1 VRDVLVVAQLA
12 IALVLLTGA
21 ALTAKSFWN
30 LLQVDPG
37 FRTEHVL
44 TARVSLPASRYPDV
58 QHISAFQSELLER
71 VRNMPGI
78 QSAGLT
84 AYLPLSGADNAWS
97 FFIEG
102 RPPLPIGVDN
112 MVKYRPISPGYLE
125 AIGIP
130 LIQGRRFTATDS
142 RSAPLVVIV
151 NESMART
158 YWEKDSPVGQHLHF
172 GGPAW
177 RTIVGV
183 VGDVRHESLD
193 GELKPEMYVPFTQI
207 PATERTPTIVVRTAI
222 DPGAVTASLRSA
234 VAGIDKALPLDQV
247 ETMDQLVSASVGQP
261 RFRTMLLA
269 AFSILALAIAS
280 MGIYGLMTYL
290 VSQRTRE
297 FGIRLAIG
305 ATKADV
311 LRLVL
316 RRAAVLIGI
325 GLSLGLLGS
334 AIILQLITKLL
345 YGVHALDPAIFVAV
359 ALLLSAI
366 TLVAS
371 YIPARRAAR
380 VDPLAALR
388 YE

>member
-1 VRDVLVVAQLA
+1 
-12 IALVLLTGA
+12 
-21 ALTAKSFWN
+21 
-30 LLQVDPG
+30 
-37 FRTEHVL
+37 
-44 TARVSLPASRYPDV
+44 
-58 QHISAFQSELLER
+58 
-71 VRNMPGI
+71 
-78 QSAGLT
+78 
-84 AYLPLSGADNAWS
+84 
-97 FFIEG
+97 
-102 RPPLPIGVDN
+102 
-112 MVKYRPISPGYLE
+112 
-125 AIGIP
+125 
-130 LIQGRRFTATDS
+130 
-142 RSAPLVVIV
+142 
-151 NESMART
+151 
-158 YWEKDSPVGQHLHF
+158 
-172 GGPAW
+172 
-177 RTIVGV
+177 
-183 VGDVRHESLD
+183 
-193 GELKPEMYVPFTQI
+193 
-207 PATERTPTIVVRTAI
+207 
-222 DPGAVTASLRSA
+222 
-234 VAGIDKALPLDQV
+234 
-247 ETMDQLVSASVGQP
+247 
-261 RFRTMLLA
+261 MLLA